1 MRAFIVLSCLAFAA
15 ARPEAGYSYSRPS
28 SGGGGGGGGSGG
40 GFGGISTGLSSSS
53 FGIGHG
59 GSSFGSSFG
68 SGSSGLSSLG
78 GGGGGGACDW
88 FYSWFILK
96 LSFVSQSSNLIE
108 SIEDEKPI
116 DFVRFFFVSIYR
128 ESVVLK
134 GDLSAQDTMC
144 TIIARLSSTHASGR
158 ACITFSRNVYLY
170 AMALILNRWN
180 QRRRWGRN
188 RKLFTAAAA
197 ANEVIFSR

>member
-1 MRAFIVLSCLAFAA
+1 MILLVFQCAQFSFHSPHSIDSNLFALRIAYKMRAFIVLSCLAFAA

-78 GGGGGGACDW
+78 GGGGGGGGACD
-88 FYSWFILK
+88 
-96 LSFVSQSSNLIE
+96 
-108 SIEDEKPI
+108 
-116 DFVRFFFVSIYR
+116 
-128 ESVVLK
+128 
-134 GDLSAQDTMC
+134 
-144 TIIARLSSTHASGR
+144 
-158 ACITFSRNVYLY
+158 
-170 AMALILNRWN
+170 
-180 QRRRWGRN
+180 
-188 RKLFTAAAA
+188 
-197 ANEVIFSR
+197 